1 MLGSLGHLSSQA
13 WIEEKKRESSPL
25 RCLTERTKM
34 KEVVVVVVV
43 EVLDYLTMSE
53 GGGTALI

>member
-1 MLGSLGHLSSQA
+1 MLGPLGHLSSQA

-25 RCLTERTKM
+25 RCLTKRTKM
-34 KEVVVVVVV
+34 KEVVVVVV
-43 EVLDYLTMSE
+43 EVLDYLAISK